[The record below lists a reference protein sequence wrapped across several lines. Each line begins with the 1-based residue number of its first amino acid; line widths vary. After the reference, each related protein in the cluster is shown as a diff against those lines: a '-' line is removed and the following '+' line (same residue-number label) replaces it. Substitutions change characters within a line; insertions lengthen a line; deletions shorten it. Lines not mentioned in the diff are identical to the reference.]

1 MRPGLDL
8 PSSGRYPHLR
18 KFLHD
23 PTTLGVPVS
32 NTFDKTVQA
41 LKDDPELAKKVKA
54 ANSPKER
61 AEILTAAGVPV
72 PTLEEVNARQATLAD
87 VSGAGGGTTS
97 IWTQIF

>member
-1 MRPGLDL
+1 M
-8 PSSGRYPHLR
+8 
-18 KFLHD
+18 
-23 PTTLGVPVS
+23 S

-72 PTLEEVNARQATLAD
+72 PTQEEINARQATLAD
-87 VSGAGGGTTS
+87 VSGAGTFTS
-97 IWTQIF
+97 CFTNPLWGN

>member
-1 MRPGLDL
+1 M
-8 PSSGRYPHLR
+8 
-18 KFLHD
+18 
-23 PTTLGVPVS
+23 S

-72 PTLEEVNARQATLAD
+72 PTQEEVNARHAELAD
-87 VSGAGGGTTS
+87 VSGAASDSTPTPGIGAAAAAC
-97 IWTQIF
+97 W